1 MWLLDL
7 LGKTMKPVCYV
18 LCVFSSAVLA
28 QTVERQ
34 PVEIIYGN
42 QVIRAEHQVVL
53 SSKEEVS
60 IIPVDKTSQER
71 KPNVV
76 VSSNASEASYLEENA
91 IAQREQEIYDEVNQR
106 TKDAPF
112 TVLFTGNVPEEIE
125 ERRLRMMPEIGLL
138 NERGDTVSAEDV
150 KPEVGDFSP
159 IGQGVSPIPSGKS
172 GESLQSKQKKL
183 EALIGG

>member
-1 MWLLDL
+1 
-7 LGKTMKPVCYV
+7 MKPVFCL

-28 QTVERQ
+28 QTIERQ

-53 SSKEEVS
+53 SSKDEVS
-60 IIPVDKTSQER
+60 IIPVDKAPEER

-76 VSSNASEASYLEENA
+76 VSANASTSSYLEENA
-91 IAQREQEIYDEVNQR
+91 ISQREQEIYDEVNQR

-125 ERRLRMMPEIGLL
+125 NRRLRMMPEIGLL
-138 NERGDTVSAEDV
+138 NERGDAISDQDV
-150 KPEVGDFSP
+150 KPDIGDFSP
-159 IGQGVSPIPSGKS
+159 IGQDVAPIPSGS
-172 GESLQSKQKKL
+172 AGESLQSKQKKL

>member
-1 MWLLDL
+1 
-7 LGKTMKPVCYV
+7 MKPVNLA
-18 LCVFSSAVLA
+18 LCFFSSLCLA

-53 SSKEEVS
+53 SSKEEVAV
-60 IIPVDKTSQER
+60 IPVDSAREEY
-71 KPNVV
+71 KPNLVI
-76 VSSNASEASYLEENA
+76 SPDASGLTYLEENA
-91 IAQREQEIYDEVNQR
+91 ISEREQAIYDEVNKR
-106 TKDAPF
+106 TKEAPF

-138 NERGDTVSAEDV
+138 NESGENITEEIQPD
-150 KPEVGDFSP
+150 VGDFAP
-159 IGQGVSPIPSGKS
+159 IGQGAIPLPSGG
-172 GESLQSKQKKL
+172 GESLKAKERKL

>member
-1 MWLLDL
+1 
-7 LGKTMKPVCYV
+7 MKPVYCL
-18 LCVFSSAVLA
+18 LCFVSSVSLA
-28 QTVERQ
+28 QTIERQ

-60 IIPVDKTSQER
+60 VIPVDQAREEYQ
-71 KPNVV
+71 PNLVI
-76 VSSNASEASYLEENA
+76 SPGASGLTYLEENA
-91 IAQREQEIYDEVNQR
+91 ISQREQAIYDEVNQR

-138 NERGDTVSAEDV
+138 NDRGDAVSVEEV
-150 KPEVGDFSP
+150 KPDVGDFAP
-159 IGQGVSPIPSGKS
+159 IGQGTAPIPSGG
-172 GESLQSKQKKL
+172 GETLKAKQKKL